1 MKKDGFYS
9 SGQFAK
15 MANVSTRTIRFYD
28 KQNILKPSFTD
39 ANGRRFYSDTD
50 FARLQQILL
59 LKYLG
64 FSLEEIRELT
74 IDDVDR
80 HFMLNSLQM
89 QKKLVEDR
97 IEQMQQVLSALGET
111 TELLEKEDAVR
122 WDRMLTLIHLT
133 GIENSLSAQ
142 YKSAV
147 NLAARIRLHTLYTEN
162 RQGWF
167 PWIFEQCR
175 ISAGMRI
182 LELGC
187 GDGSLWTQNRARIPR
202 DVSIILS
209 DISDGMIRDARRN
222 IGPGDLRFSFRCF
235 DAQQIPEEASVTDP
249 QSFDR
254 IIGNHLLF
262 YCRDI
267 EKVCAGVSR
276 LLKPDGAFICST
288 YSARHMAEITQLV
301 QDFDPRI
308 VLSGERLHENFG
320 LDNGAEILSRTF
332 RDVQLKRYPDS
343 LLVTS
348 PQPLIEYILSCHGN
362 QNRLLSERYDEFR
375 DYVSQKTAGGFR
387 ITKDAGIFI
396 CRSGTIS

>member
-1 MKKDGFYS
+1 MKRDGFYT

-15 MANVSTRTIRFYD
+15 MANVTTRTIRFYD

-39 ANGRRFYSDTD
+39 ESGRRFYSDSD

-74 IDDVDR
+74 IDDIDR
-80 HFMLNSLQM
+80 RFMLNSLQM

-97 IEQMQQVLSALGET
+97 IEQMQQVLSALNET
-111 TELLEKEDAVR
+111 TDLLKKEDTVR

-133 GIENSLSAQ
+133 GMENSLSAQ

-167 PWIFEQCR
+167 PWIFEQCHIR
-175 ISAGMRI
+175 SGMRI

-187 GDGSLWTQNRARIPR
+187 GDGSLWTLNRSRIPR

-235 DAQQIPEEASVTDP
+235 DAQQIPSESSVTDDH
-249 QSFDR
+249 SFDL

-267 EKVCAGVSR
+267 QKVCSEVTR
-276 LLKPDGAFICST
+276 LLKPDGTFLCST

-308 VLSGERLHENFG
+308 VLSGEKLYENFG
-320 LDNGAEILSRTF
+320 LENGAGILSEAF
-332 RDVQLKRYPDS
+332 RGVQLLRYPDS
-343 LLVTS
+343 LLVTDA
-348 PQPLIEYILSCHGN
+348 QPLIEYILSCHGN

-375 DYVSQKTAGGFR
+375 DYVSEKTAGGFR

-396 CRSGTIS
+396 CRI

>member
-1 MKKDGFYS
+1 MKKDGYYS

-39 ANGRRFYSDTD
+39 DNGRRFYSDAD

-97 IEQMQQVLSALGET
+97 MEQMQQVLSALNET
-111 TELLEKEDAVR
+111 TELLEREDAVK

-167 PWIFEQCR
+167 PWIFEQCEIR
-175 ISAGMRI
+175 EGMRI

-187 GDGSLWTQNRARIPR
+187 GDGSLWTSNRAKIPR
-202 DVSIILS
+202 NITIILS
-209 DISDGMIRDARRN
+209 DISNGMIRDARRN
-222 IGPGDLRFSFRCF
+222 IGPGDLRFSFHCF
-235 DAQQIPEEASVTDP
+235 DAQQIPSEPSVTDDH
-249 QSFDR
+249 SFDL

-267 EKVCAGVSR
+267 EKVFSGVSR
-276 LLKPDGAFICST
+276 LLKPGGTFVCST
-288 YSARHMAEITQLV
+288 YSARHMSEITRLV

-308 VLSGERLHENFG
+308 VLSGIKLHENFG
-320 LDNGAEILSRTF
+320 LDNGAKILSGAF
-332 RDVQLKRYPDS
+332 RDVELKRYPDS

-375 DYVSQKTAGGFR
+375 EYVSQKTAGGFR
-387 ITKDAGIFI
+387 VTKDAGIFI
-396 CRSGTIS
+396 CRV